1 MDSKLLID
9 GKLVDAENG
18 ALFDNINPATEEV
31 IGQVADGSKADM
43 EAAVAAARKAFDTTD
58 WSTNH
63 AFRKQCLLQLQA
75 AIESEQEEMRADLV
89 AEVGCPLLITYGP
102 QLDAPLR
109 EALAWPAEMID
120 SFEWKRSIGT
130 KDAMGVGYQT
140 EREVWKEPLGVI
152 GVIVP
157 WNFPIEITL
166 NKLGPILAMGNTC
179 VLKPAPDTSATA
191 ARLAR
196 LIVEKTDIPPG
207 VVNIVSSQDHLT
219 GEVLTTSPDVD
230 MVAFTGS
237 SATGRRIMEAASST
251 LKPVFLEL
259 GGKSANIYLDDVD
272 LSQALASAVTS
283 CMHGGQGCA
292 IPTRLLVP
300 RSKYDEAVAVATES
314 FANWNYGDPT
324 DANNLQGPQV
334 SKKQQDRV
342 LAYIQKGI
350 EEGARVA
357 IGGGVPAHLDKGYY
371 VEPTLFVDV
380 DNSMTIAQEEIFG
393 PVICLIAYDDDEDAI
408 RIANDSTFGL
418 SGNVFSADLERAKAV
433 AARLRTGTIGINGGV
448 WYGADAPFGGYKN
461 SGIGRQCGIEGLEIF
476 TETKTVGWP
485 A

>member
-1 MDSKLLID
+1 
-9 GKLVDAENG
+9 
-18 ALFDNINPATEEV
+18 
-31 IGQVADGSKADM
+31 
-43 EAAVAAARKAFDTTD
+43 
-58 WSTNH
+58 
-63 AFRKQCLLQLQA
+63 
-75 AIESEQEEMRADLV
+75 MR
-89 AEVGCPLLITYGP
+89 
-102 QLDAPLR
+102 
-109 EALAWPAEMID
+109 
-120 SFEWKRSIGT
+120 
-130 KDAMGVGYQT
+130 
-140 EREVWKEPLGVI
+140 LG
-152 GVIVP
+152 
-157 WNFPIEITL
+157 
-166 NKLGPILAMGNTC
+166 
-179 VLKPAPDTSATA
+179 
-191 ARLAR
+191 R
-196 LIVEKTDIPPG
+196 LIAEKTDIPAG

-272 LSQALASAVTS
+272 ISQALASAVTS

-300 RSKYDEAVAVATES
+300 RSRYDEAVAAATES

-324 DANNLQGPQV
+324 DANNLQGPQI

-342 LAYIQKGI
+342 LGYIQKGI

-357 IGGGVPAHLDKGYY
+357 IGGGVPAHLEKGYY

-393 PVICLIAYDDDEDAI
+393 PVLSIIAYDDDDDAVA
-408 RIANDSTFGL
+408 IANDSLYGL
-418 SGNVFSADLERAKAV
+418 A
-433 AARLRTGTIGINGGV
+433 GGV
-448 WYGADAPFGGYKN
+448 WSADKDRAMAVARRMRTGAVDVNGGSFNIQAPFGGYKQ
-461 SGIGRQCGIEGLEIF
+461 SGYGRENGPYGIEGLEIF